1 MSGAWLYWLG
11 GGFAKEAVNPF
22 PSITRAGVER
32 YKELRAASRDLSH
45 RILETL
51 PGPALDEIGKAIG
64 VLRHGVLVFGSE
76 DEMSVL
82 MDCCLYDWVDAGK
95 NAIHRY
101 AETHT
106 PPPGTDAHVLLQAY
120 LRAKYRLLV
129 PKAVLR
135 GAGVS
140 VADAFSGEEF
150 FLMDISLSQSTLS
163 REVLLA
169 TRTIPLGEYWITG
182 GAPLPMDAK
191 AKNAAFREFSERGLV
206 VDGTITDPHEMA
218 LVTVRACLESDAAGN
233 VKYEHLGS
241 QRLHSAVEGPRP
253 RLSSPTPP
261 RNAPCPCGSGKKY
274 KKCCG
279 THGSRS

>member
-11 GGFAKEAVNPF
+11 GAFAKEVVNPF
-22 PSITRAGVER
+22 PSVTRADVER
-32 YKELRAASRDLSH
+32 YRSLRAASRDLNH
-45 RILETL
+45 QILKTL
-51 PGPALDEIGKAIG
+51 PRPALYQIGKAIG
-64 VLRHGVLVFGSE
+64 VLRHGQFVFASE
-76 DEMSVL
+76 EMMGVL

-95 NAIHRY
+95 NAVHRY

-106 PPPGTDAHVLLQAY
+106 PPPGTDGHVLLQAY
-120 LRAKYRLLV
+120 LRAKYQLLV

-140 VADAFSGEEF
+140 VADAFTGEQF

-206 VDGTITDPHEMA
+206 VDGTITDPHKMA
-218 LVTVRACLESDAAGN
+218 LITIRACLESDAARQ
-233 VKYEHLGS
+233 VKYEDPGS
-241 QRLHSAVEGPRP
+241 QRLHCAVVGPRQ
-253 RLSSPTPP
+253 RLSSPAPT

-279 THGSRS
+279 SKVT

>member
-1 MSGAWLYWLG
+1 M
-11 GGFAKEAVNPF
+11 EAVNPF
-22 PSITRAGVER
+22 SSITQADVER
-32 YKELRAASRDLSH
+32 YKELRAASRVLSH
-45 RILETL
+45 QILQTL
-51 PGPALDEIGKAIG
+51 PRQALSEIGKAIG
-64 VLRHGVLVFGSE
+64 VLHHGGLVFDSE
-76 DEMSVL
+76 DMMSVL

-95 NAIHRY
+95 NVVHRY

-129 PKAVLR
+129 PKTVLR
-135 GAGVS
+135 GAGIS

-169 TRTIPLGEYWITG
+169 TRTIPLGDYWITG

-233 VKYEHLGS
+233 VKYEDLGS
-241 QRLHSAVEGPRP
+241 QRLHRAVEGPRP
-253 RLSSPTPP
+253 RLPSPTPP

-279 THGSRS
+279 AHGSRS